1 MKAQDLP
8 WAEAMVKQ
16 IVSAFL
22 EVWDSKFRR
31 AKKLFGGWIS
41 SRDTAGDVHERDPNE
56 PCSGATGRV
65 QNPFCTRSAKSQAI
79 HSPPNSF

>member
-1 MKAQDLP
+1 MTHENASLGMRAQDLP

-31 AKKLFGGWIS
+31 A
-41 SRDTAGDVHERDPNE
+41 
-56 PCSGATGRV
+56 
-65 QNPFCTRSAKSQAI
+65 TRLSVIQT
-79 HSPPNSF
+79 N